1 MCAGKFALA
10 QNQWLL
16 PLLSPLG
23 GIRRLYAT
31 VPFLSLIVFFAIY
44 IGIINQ
50 RETWS
55 RYVRFNAMQ
64 VSMLRV
70 RWCPPPALQPVPV
83 QSLLMTHVLMC
94 KCPSAGYPAGH
105 CAHVSAGTSFWM
117 LHVVHSHANHV
128 GIANTYHM
136 CPVLLCCSL
145 PGVIEQVLRPP
156 TSGFGLTLYINAY
169 NT

>member
-1 MCAGKFALA
+1 VQHGPANAVVLALVCLDCGLMRCSHGAGKFALA

-23 GIRRLYAT
+23 SIRRLYAT

-64 VSMLRV
+64 VSTMCSEML
-70 RWCPPPALQPVPV
+70 AI
-83 QSLLMTHVLMC
+83 LM
-94 KCPSAGYPAGH
+94 
-105 CAHVSAGTSFWM
+105 
-117 LHVVHSHANHV
+117 
-128 GIANTYHM
+128 
-136 CPVLLCCSL
+136 
-145 PGVIEQVLRPP
+145 E
-156 TSGFGLTLYINAY
+156 
-169 NT
+169 